1 MGRPPIMMAPS
12 TNGSFAD
19 DTFRGLVIADGRE
32 LVRSAIRNAAEARG
46 GLLVLGEESTADRLL
61 TTAKRTLP
69 DVILLDAELP
79 RNGCTLSW
87 LIRRRPPKSRVLV
100 LAREHDMGLLVESIR
115 AGASGFVTEHRSV
128 DEVIEAIRSV
138 LRGEAIVPPSMLPR
152 LLRHLLDGQG
162 EDDDRNRLGRLTER
176 ERQVLTLLVGGANT
190 KAIARML
197 VISPRTVRT
206 HVQRILAKLEV
217 HSQTE
222 AAAYAARRGI
232 RPEPMRVAG

>member
-1 MGRPPIMMAPS
+1 MMMASS
-12 TNGSFAD
+12 TNGSLAQ
-19 DTFRGLVIADGRE
+19 DTFRGLLIADRRE
-32 LVRSAIRNAAEARG
+32 LVRSAIRKASEAHG
-46 GLLVLGEESTADRLL
+46 ELLVLGEEPTADRLL
-61 TTAKRTLP
+61 GTAKRTIP

-87 LIRRRPPKSRVLV
+87 LIKRRPPKSRVLV
-100 LAREHDMGLLVESIR
+100 LAREHDMDLLLESIR
-115 AGASGFVTEHRSV
+115 AGASGFVTERCSV
-128 DEVIEAIRSV
+128 DEVVEAIRSV
-138 LRGEAIVPPSMLPR
+138 LRGETIVPPSMLPR
-152 LLRHLLDGQG
+152 LVRHLLDGHE

-176 ERQVLTLLVGGANT
+176 ERQVLTLLVGGANA

-222 AAAYAARRGI
+222 AAAYAARQGI
-232 RPEPMRVAG
+232 RPEPMWVAG